1 MFRYF
6 FPFIY
11 TTPGKHMEWGG
22 GRGCGEGGDA
32 SPALFIKPKKV
43 P

>member
-11 TTPGKHMEWGG
+11 TTPGKHMEWG

>member
-1 MFRYF
+1 
-6 FPFIY
+6 
-11 TTPGKHMEWGG
+11 MEWGGMGG